1 MTNQES
7 NISERNESL
16 QTGRVK
22 MAARLVWR
30 TLLAPFRAFLA
41 VRKAMT
47 PASVSLLLFGIIT
60 LNIIWGFPWT
70 GIFSAC
76 VSMFAAGC
84 LIHFITFPKLET
96 SFTVPNS
103 AAKGQ
108 AFPVTIHVR
117 NQSVLPALDFGFD
130 FANPA
135 PKKRRWFQRKAKS
148 TNLPTIQQ
156 TPTRHQILA
165 AGEMAN
171 LNAMITYHRRGIHA
185 LPDTAVNGSFPFHLF
200 ESSFKKASLTSI
212 AITPAPLA
220 GDDAHSRELL
230 NNLGGWSHKLLSG
243 DQLDYTGS
251 REYEVGM
258 AVRRWDFPSWA
269 RLGIPIVRE
278 YQSPSVQKVFL
289 IIDTTLDDN
298 AWHDDSDEHPLLERM
313 LSLATT
319 AIHELTKQTVKIQF
333 FLTTPSGHSANSGV
347 FLTDADHES
356 LLIQLAA
363 AAPVKGEQGDRQI
376 NEALEIAGRSPTL
389 VLTTRNTLKM
399 SERLSRTCTVIRTDP
414 PFRTDAP
421 ETPRPNAV
429 TRRARGKQSKKS
441 PADSQSNPESMQ
453 QGSSTNA
460 SP

>member
-1 MTNQES
+1 
-7 NISERNESL
+7 
-16 QTGRVK
+16 
-22 MAARLVWR
+22 
-30 TLLAPFRAFLA
+30 
-41 VRKAMT
+41 
-47 PASVSLLLFGIIT
+47 
-60 LNIIWGFPWT
+60 
-70 GIFSAC
+70 
-76 VSMFAAGC
+76 
-84 LIHFITFPKLET
+84 
-96 SFTVPNS
+96 
-103 AAKGQ
+103 
-108 AFPVTIHVR
+108 
-117 NQSVLPALDFGFD
+117 
-130 FANPA
+130 
-135 PKKRRWFQRKAKS
+135 
-148 TNLPTIQQ
+148 
-156 TPTRHQILA
+156 
-165 AGEMAN
+165 
-171 LNAMITYHRRGIHA
+171 MITYHRRGIHA
-185 LPDTAVNGSFPFHLF
+185 LPHTAVNGSFPFHLF

-333 FLTTPSGHSANSGV
+333 FLTTSSGHRTDSGV

-376 NEALEIAGRSPTL
+376 NEALEIAERSPTL

-414 PFRTDAP
+414 PIRTDAP
-421 ETPRPNAV
+421 ETPRPNAI
-429 TRRARGKQSKKS
+429 TRLARGKQSRKS
-441 PADSQSNPESMQ
+441 PADSQSNPERIQ

-460 SP
+460 SPDPNLINLKAHEQIRSSHNRFSNRHACDVCWLDVPLESGNGHTGTDRGLHRFCSRLEHGRSPRPRNSVSLFKNFSSCCRLHSAGRVWVLAFLGRNSIATRSMQGTGHRGTRISYVSVCDLDGQTTPRASSMLLYC